1 VTRRSSRP
9 WAICLMLGI
18 GSVCWAQGKP
28 AAKAVKRYGPP
39 TTLQVTT
46 PGRIA
51 PADSAAIREVRTRG
65 AEAPGDPQQVAPPA
79 APTAYTVVHAEF
91 NTPEACA
98 QLKAPNVFTISRFQK
113 WADLFIP
120 SGDDAAF
127 KTITSAPGVVW
138 VDVGRRVT
146 VPPVPAL
153 KTAASRA
160 PADSIVRGG
169 LSGLT
174 GKGTIVAIVDSGI
187 DFRHPDFITK
197 GPDGKLTSRITAFW
211 DTTQQPVDGKPGKP
225 GPIAFPNGA
234 PIGTLYTADDFSAD
248 LNASSPQIAQLDTN
262 GHGTSCA
269 GIAAGNG
276 TALPDGRYVGV
287 APGAAII
294 GVRVGPGPGLPN
306 TYLMGAISDWIDSV
320 AGSTPAVVSCSFGG
334 QFAGRDGYRVQERQL
349 SERYG
354 LDRKGRV
361 LCIAAGN
368 EAADPLHAEVNFGAE
383 SAPGLLTWSIPA
395 DATGGDLE
403 IYFDS
408 DEGDINLKTTADA
421 KFKPSSGSTYRHGLT
436 KQLVWSIS
444 LPPGVGEL
452 QVVSTKGSS
461 RKLDAYLS
469 SYGSKTASAAFTGP
483 CLVTGHQIGTPGTTV
498 NAITVGSYDWNNELD
513 SNRGPVI
520 LGDVIRTAS
529 DGKAAPLVI
538 GGLSSYSNAGGER
551 FGDGVKPEIA
561 APGQFH
567 VAPALTTASA
577 TSLLHASKLYRPFN
591 GTSAATPYVAGLMAL
606 ALEKK
611 PTVTV
616 GELRSAIK
624 SAASQDRFTGTVPNA
639 KWGYGKLDLAAARK
653 FLEAIK

>member
-1 VTRRSSRP
+1 MTRRSSKS
-9 WAICLMLGI
+9 WTVCLLLGI
-18 GSVCWAQGKP
+18 SSVCWAQGKP
-28 AAKAVKRYGPP
+28 AAKVKRFGPP
-39 TTLQVTT
+39 AALQVTSQ
-46 PGRIA
+46 GKIA
-51 PADSAAIREVRTRG
+51 PLDSAAVLEVRTRG
-65 AEAPGDPQQVAPPA
+65 AETPGDPQQVAPPA

-98 QLKAPNVFTISRFQK
+98 QLNAPNVFTISRFQK
-113 WADLFIP
+113 WADLFVP
-120 SGDDAAF
+120 SGDSNALKA
-127 KTITSAPGVVW
+127 ITGAPGVVW
-138 VDVGRRVT
+138 VDLGRSVA
-146 VPPVPAL
+146 VPPPPTL
-153 KTAASRA
+153 KPAASRA

-174 GKGTIVAIVDSGI
+174 GKGTMIAIVDSGI

-197 GPDGKLTSRITAFW
+197 GPDGKPTSRIIAFW
-211 DTTQQPVDGKPGKP
+211 DTTQQPVEGKPGKG
-225 GPIAFPNGA
+225 GPVTFPNGA
-234 PIGTLYTADDFSAD
+234 PIGTLYTAADFSAD
-248 LNASSPQIAQLDTN
+248 LNAASPQIPQLDTN

-287 APGAAII
+287 APAAGII
-294 GVRVGPGPGLPN
+294 GVRIGPGPGLPN

-320 AGSTPAVVSCSFGG
+320 SGATPTVVSCSFGG

-354 LDRKGRV
+354 LERKGRV

-368 EAADPLHAEVNFGAE
+368 EAASPLHAETTFGAE
-383 SAPGLLTWSIPA
+383 SAPGLLTWNIPA
-395 DATGGDLE
+395 DAAGGSLE

-408 DEGDINLKTTADA
+408 DDANIILKTTPES
-421 KFKPSSGSTYRHGLT
+421 KFKPSSGSSYRHGLT

-444 LPPGVGEL
+444 LPPGAGEL
-452 QVVSTKGSS
+452 QVISSKGAT

-469 SYGSKTASAAFTGP
+469 SYGSKTASAAFTGA
-483 CLVTGHQIGTPGTTV
+483 CLVSGHQVGTPGTTV

-513 SNRGPVI
+513 SNRGPVV
-520 LGDVIRTAS
+520 LGDVVRTAS

-538 GGLSSYSNAGGER
+538 GGLSSYSNAGWAR
-551 FGDGVKPEIA
+551 IGDLVKPEIA

-567 VAPALTTASA
+567 VAPALTTAPA

-606 ALEKK
+606 AFEKK

-616 GELRSAIK
+616 SELRSAIK
-624 SAASQDRFTGTVPNA
+624 ASASQDRFTGTVPNA
-639 KWGYGKLDLAAARK
+639 KWGYGKLDVAAARK
-653 FLEAIK
+653 ILEAIR

>member
-1 VTRRSSRP
+1 MTRRSSKP
-9 WAICLMLGI
+9 WAICLLLGI

-28 AAKAVKRYGPP
+28 VAKGVKRYGPP
-39 TTLQVTT
+39 TALQVTT
-46 PGRIA
+46 QGKIA
-51 PADSAAIREVRTRG
+51 PLDSAAILEVRTRDAG
-65 AEAPGDPQQVAPPA
+65 GSGEPQQVAPPA

-91 NTPEACA
+91 STAETCA
-98 QLKAPNVFTISRFQK
+98 QLKAPNVFPISRFEK

-120 SGDDAAF
+120 SGDNDAF
-127 KTITSAPGVVW
+127 KAITGAQGVVW
-138 VDVGRRVT
+138 VDVGRNVA

-197 GPDGKLTSRITAFW
+197 GPDGKPMSRITAFW

-225 GPIAFPNGA
+225 GPVAFPNGA
-234 PIGTLYTADDFSAD
+234 PIGTLYTAADFSAD
-248 LNASSPQIAQLDTN
+248 LTASSPQIPQLDTN

-276 TALPDGRYVGV
+276 SALPDGRYVGV

-294 GVRVGPGPGLPN
+294 GVRIGPGPGLPN

-320 AGSTPAVVSCSFGG
+320 AGTTPAVVSCSFGG

-368 EAADPLHAEVNFGAE
+368 EAADPLHAEVTFGAE
-383 SAPGLLTWSIPA
+383 TAPGLLTWNIPA
-395 DATGGDLE
+395 DATGGSLE
-403 IYFDS
+403 VYFDS
-408 DEGDINLKTTADA
+408 DDANIILKTTPDA
-421 KFKPSSGSTYRHGLT
+421 KFKPGTGRSYRHGLT
-436 KQLVWSIS
+436 KQLVWTIS
-444 LPPGVGEL
+444 LPPGAGEL
-452 QVVSTKGSS
+452 QVISSKGAT

-469 SYGSKTASAAFTGP
+469 SYGSKTASAAFTGA
-483 CLVTGHQIGTPGTTV
+483 CLVPGHQIGTPGTTL

-520 LGDVIRTAS
+520 LGDVVRTAS

-551 FGDGVKPEIA
+551 IGDVVKPEIA

-567 VAPALTTASA
+567 VAPALTTAAA

-606 ALEKK
+606 AFEKK

-624 SAASQDRFTGTVPNA
+624 AAASQDRFTGTVPNA
-639 KWGYGKLDLAAARK
+639 KWGYGKLDLAGAK
-653 FLEAIK
+653 KLLESIK

>member
-1 VTRRSSRP
+1 V
-9 WAICLMLGI
+9 LGI

-28 AAKAVKRYGPP
+28 AVRVKKLGPP
-39 TTLQVTT
+39 TPLKVEA

-51 PADSAAIREVRTRG
+51 PQDSAAVLEVRTRSSDEPG
-65 AEAPGDPQQVAPPA
+65 APSQVAPPA
-79 APTAYTVVHAEF
+79 APTAYTVLHAEF
-91 NTPEACA
+91 STPEACA
-98 QLKAPNVFTISRFQK
+98 QLNAPNVFTISRFQK

-120 SGDDAAF
+120 SGDNNAFRAVTGAA
-127 KTITSAPGVVW
+127 GVVW
-138 VDVGRRVT
+138 VDVGRSVA
-146 VPPVPAL
+146 VPPPPAP
-153 KTAASRA
+153 KPAASRA
-160 PADSIVRGG
+160 PAESIVRGG

-174 GKGTIVAIVDSGI
+174 GKGTIITIVDSGI

-197 GPDGKLTSRITAFW
+197 GPDGKPTSRILAFW
-211 DTTQQPVDGKPGKP
+211 DTTQQPTDGKPGRP
-225 GPIAFPNGA
+225 GPVNFPNGA
-234 PIGTLYTADDFSAD
+234 PIGTLYTQADLTSD
-248 LNASSPQIAQLDTN
+248 LNASSPQIPQLDTN

-294 GVRVGPGPGLPN
+294 GVRIGPGPGLPN

-320 AGSTPAVVSCSFGG
+320 AGATPTVVSCSFGG

-354 LDRKGRV
+354 LERKGRV

-368 EAADPLHAEVNFGAE
+368 EAADPLHAEVTFGGE
-383 SAPGLLTWSIPA
+383 SAPGVLTWSIPS
-395 DATGGDLE
+395 DATGGSLE

-408 DEGDINLKTTADA
+408 DDSNIILKTTADA
-421 KFKPSSGSTYRHGLT
+421 KFKPSSGHSYRHGLT
-436 KQLVWSIS
+436 KQLVWTIS
-444 LPPGVGEL
+444 LPPGTGEL
-452 QVVSTKGSS
+452 QVISSKGAT
-461 RKLDAYLS
+461 RKLDAYLAGF
-469 SYGSKTASAAFTGP
+469 GSKTASAAFTGS
-483 CLVTGHQIGTPGTTV
+483 CLVPGKQIGTPGTTA

-513 SNRGPVI
+513 SNRGPVV

-529 DGKAAPLVI
+529 DGKPAPLVI
-538 GGLSSYSNAGGER
+538 GGLSSYSNAGWGRIGEV
-551 FGDGVKPEIA
+551 VKPEIA

-577 TSLLHASKLYRPFN
+577 TSLLDVSKHYRPFN

-606 ALEKK
+606 AMEKK

-624 SAASQDRFTGTVPNA
+624 AAASHDRFTGTVPNA
-639 KWGYGKLDLAAARK
+639 RWGYGKLDLTAARK
-653 FLEAIK
+653 LLDAIH